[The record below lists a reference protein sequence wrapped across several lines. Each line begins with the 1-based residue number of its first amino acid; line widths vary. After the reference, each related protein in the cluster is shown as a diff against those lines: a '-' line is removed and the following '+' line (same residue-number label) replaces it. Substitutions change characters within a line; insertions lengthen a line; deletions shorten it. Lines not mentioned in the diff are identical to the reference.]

1 MNHNFPKYNNI
12 NRYSCPIFQILPRP
26 QFYGHNPNL
35 KLPSDLFL
43 LGCNFFVVEYEEC
56 DKDVSQWKVL
66 IRRHGGEI
74 EIIYG
79 PRVTHVLCKTQQ
91 HGVVMQ
97 AIRDS
102 KRCVTAYWLNDTIV
116 LKQVL
121 PPSQALHLPAPSTFG
136 TKRPA
141 TKYIISISGYVGEER
156 ERIKKMVEESGA
168 MLTVYFSRHN
178 SILVCK
184 NPEGSKYKCAKEWN
198 IPVVNCAWL
207 SDILQGNLSHM
218 TQYDNQRYQP
228 DADKIQPQQVM
239 DSVDLNMYIEKSFG
253 MCSII
258 FAFF

>member
-1 MNHNFPKYNNI
+1 M
-12 NRYSCPIFQILPRP
+12 
-26 QFYGHNPNL
+26 
-35 KLPSDLFL
+35 
-43 LGCNFFVVEYEEC
+43 VEYDDF
-56 DKDVSQWKVL
+56 DKEVSQWKVL

-74 EIIYG
+74 ESIYG
-79 PRVTHVLCKTQQ
+79 SRVTHVLCKTQQ

-116 LKQVL
+116 SKQVL

-141 TKYIISISGYVGEER
+141 TKYIISISGFEGEER

-168 MLTVYFSRHN
+168 LLTVYFSRHN

-184 NPEGSKYKCAKEWN
+184 KPEGNKYKFAKEWN

-218 TQYDNQRYQP
+218 TQYDNQRYLTDTEKSQL
-228 DADKIQPQQVM
+228 QQVM
-239 DSVDLNMYIEKSFG
+239 MKDKLKCG
-253 MCSII
+253 
-258 FAFF
+258 